1 MTLEKYINEEMLGH
15 TQPTFIRESNSDLD
29 VDQNK
34 KKFDFYK
41 NLRIKGLIFSW
52 LGFVLESKP
61 VLKILTFFKYST
73 HIL

>member
-34 KKFDFYK
+34 KNSIFI
-41 NLRIKGLIFSW
+41 RIYSKGVIFSW

-61 VLKILTFFKYST
+61 VLKILTFFKFST

>member
-15 TQPTFIRESNSDLD
+15 TQPTFIRESTSDLD

-41 NLRIKGLIFSW
+41 NLQ
-52 LGFVLESKP
+52 
-61 VLKILTFFKYST
+61 
-73 HIL
+73 